1 MIREVAIFGA
11 VVNLANTTAGLAMI
25 TSIWERSNVG
35 VLLLGLALLLFLLYR
50 SFTRLGERHKSL
62 ETLHDFTRQLGGSL
76 EIHELEQAVVQGART
91 ILRGEQEIGRAS
103 CRERVCQYV

>member
-1 MIREVAIFGA
+1 MIRQVAIFGA

-76 EIHELEQAVVQGART
+76 EIHELEQRSEEHTSELQSLMRISYAV
-91 ILRGEQEIGRAS
+91 S
-103 CRERVCQYV
+103 CLKKKN